1 MTVYTVFSNPIPA
14 VCFVADLFI
23 IIYDQGE
30 THYSALTGKATFL
43 MILNI
48 LNIIRF
54 CPDSCR
60 KCPAIGIFPNS
71 CCKCPAIGFFPDSCR
86 KCPAIGFCPL
96 FTILI
101 YSKITVG
108 RQAIYTFATLL

>member
-54 CPDSCR
+54 CPDSYR
-60 KCPAIGIFPNS
+60 KCPAIGFFPNS

-86 KCPAIGFCPL
+86 KCPAIRLFPDSCRKCPAIGFFPYQL
-96 FTILI
+96 
-101 YSKITVG
+101 S
-108 RQAIYTFATLL
+108 